1 MNVAIFSDKFSG
13 TLTAKEALSII
24 KDVFQASSINAE
36 FFSVT
41 DGGEDSSKIFK
52 EYGFKQYQA
61 FRSYNCDGTEVEVES
76 LNINGLKY
84 FETAQLIGINSIK
97 DTLEINSASLCEVLQ
112 KVNILG
118 TGGSKTVDFGVGLL
132 SKLGIDFLSNGERI
146 NNPTP
151 KDFPLINSV
160 STKEFDPDINLKV
173 LADTTIP
180 LLGQNS
186 AYDVFGP
193 QKGLKQE
200 FIKQHQIETERL
212 IELLAKE
219 LSLELNPYEQLS
231 GAAGGL
237 SFCLHQILGCEISSG
252 SKYFMETTNLAE
264 KVKEYEI
271 GVFCEG
277 KFDESSFEGK
287 IIGELLKNFNGNGY
301 FLGGQ
306 YKAESKKLFT
316 NIFECGEAGLND
328 PKGTLKIAT
337 NNLIKELT

>member
-1 MNVAIFSDKFSG
+1 MNIAIFSDKFSG

-132 SKLGIDFLSNGERI
+132 SKLGIDFLSNGEKI

-160 STKEFDPDINLKV
+160 KTKEFDPDINLKV
-173 LADTTIP
+173 LTDTTIP

-186 AYDVFGP
+186 AYDIFGP
-193 QKGLKQE
+193 QKGLSSE
-200 FIKQHQIETERL
+200 FIEQHKNETERL
-212 IELLAKE
+212 IGLLAKE
-219 LSLELNPYEQLS
+219 LSLELNPYEQLT

-237 SFCLHQILGCEISSG
+237 SFCLHQILGCEIDSG
-252 SKYFMETTNLAE
+252 SKYFMETTNLTE
-264 KVKEYEI
+264 KIKEYEI

-287 IIGELLKNFNGNGY
+287 IIGELLKNFNGNSY

-316 NIFECGEAGLND
+316 NIFECGEAGLSD

>member
-1 MNVAIFSDKFSG
+1 MSVAVFSDKFSG
-13 TLTAKEALSII
+13 TLTAKEALGII

-41 DGGEDSSKIFK
+41 DGGENSSKIFK
-52 EYGFKQYQA
+52 EYGFKQFQA

-132 SKLGIDFLSNGERI
+132 SKLGIDFLSNGEKI

-160 STKEFDPDINLKV
+160 KTKEFDPDINLKV
-173 LADTTIP
+173 LTDTTIP

-186 AYDVFGP
+186 AYDLFGP
-193 QKGLKQE
+193 QKGLSSE
-200 FIKQHQIETERL
+200 FIEQHKNETERL
-212 IELLAKE
+212 IGLLAKE
-219 LSLELNPYEQLS
+219 LSLELNPYEQLT

-237 SFCLHQILGCEISSG
+237 SFCLHQILGCEIDSG
-252 SKYFMETTNLAE
+252 SKYFMETTNLTE
-264 KVKEYEI
+264 RIKEYEI

-287 IIGELLKNFNGNGY
+287 IIGELLKNFNGNSY

-316 NIFECGEAGLND
+316 NIFECGVAGLSD

>member
-1 MNVAIFSDKFSG
+1 MSVAVFSDKFSG
-13 TLTAKEALSII
+13 TLTAKEALGII

-41 DGGEDSSKIFK
+41 DGGENSSKIFK
-52 EYGFKQYQA
+52 EYGFKQFQA

-132 SKLGIDFLSNGERI
+132 SKLGIDFLSNGEKI

-160 STKEFDPDINLKV
+160 KTKEFDPDINLKV
-173 LADTTIP
+173 LTDTTIP

-186 AYDVFGP
+186 AYDIFGP
-193 QKGLKQE
+193 QKGLSSE
-200 FIKQHQIETERL
+200 FIEQHKNETERL
-212 IELLAKE
+212 IGLLAKE
-219 LSLELNPYEQLS
+219 LSLELNPYEQLT

-237 SFCLHQILGCEISSG
+237 SFCLHQILGCEIDSG
-252 SKYFMETTNLAE
+252 SKYFMETTNLTE
-264 KVKEYEI
+264 RIKEYEI

-287 IIGELLKNFNGNGY
+287 IIGELLKNFNGNSY

-316 NIFECGEAGLND
+316 NIFECGVAGLSD

>member
-1 MNVAIFSDKFSG
+1 MNIAIFSDKFSG

-52 EYGFKQYQA
+52 EYGFKQFEA

-97 DTLEINSASLCEVLQ
+97 DSLEINSASLFKVLQ

-287 IIGELLKNFNGNGY
+287 IIGELLKNFNGNSY

>member
-1 MNVAIFSDKFSG
+1 MSVAVFSDKFSG
-13 TLTAKEALSII
+13 TLTAKEALGII
-24 KDVFQASSINAE
+24 KGVFQASSINAE

-41 DGGEDSSKIFK
+41 DGGENSSKIFK
-52 EYGFKQYQA
+52 EYGFKQFQA

-132 SKLGIDFLSNGERI
+132 SKLGIDFLSNGEKI

-160 STKEFDPDINLKV
+160 KTKEFDPDINLKV
-173 LADTTIP
+173 LTDTTIP

-186 AYDVFGP
+186 AYDIFGP
-193 QKGLKQE
+193 QKGLSSE
-200 FIKQHQIETERL
+200 FIEQHKNETERL
-212 IELLAKE
+212 IGLLAKE
-219 LSLELNPYEQLS
+219 LSLELNPYEQLT

-237 SFCLHQILGCEISSG
+237 SFCLHQILGCEIDSG
-252 SKYFMETTNLAE
+252 SKYFMETTNLTE
-264 KVKEYEI
+264 KIKEYEI

-287 IIGELLKNFNGNGY
+287 IIGELLKNLNGNSY

-316 NIFECGEAGLND
+316 NIFECGVAGLSD

>member
-1 MNVAIFSDKFSG
+1 MNVGIFSDKFSG

-24 KDVFQASSINAE
+24 KEVFQSSNINAE

-52 EYGFKQYQA
+52 EYGFEQFEEYKA
-61 FRSYNCDGTEVEVES
+61 YNCDDIEVKVES
-76 LNINGLKY
+76 LNINGLQY
-84 FETAQLIGINSIK
+84 FESAQLIGINSTK
-97 DTLEINSASLCEVLQ
+97 NTLEINSASLSEVVQ
-112 KVNILG
+112 RVNILG

-132 SKLGIDFLSNGERI
+132 SKLGIDFLSNGEKI
-146 NNPTP
+146 VNPTP
-151 KDFPLINSV
+151 KDFPQINSV
-160 STKEFDPDINLKV
+160 KTKEFDPEINLKV
-173 LADTTIP
+173 LTDTTIP
-180 LLGQNS
+180 LLGKNS

-193 QKGLKQE
+193 QKGLNNE
-200 FIKQHQIETERL
+200 FIEQHKVETERL
-212 IELLAKE
+212 IGLLAKE

-237 SFCLHQILGCEISSG
+237 SFCLHQILGCEIDSG

-264 KVKEYEI
+264 KVMEYEI

-287 IIGELLKNFNGNGY
+287 IIGELLKNFKGTSY

-306 YKAESKKLFT
+306 YKAEGKKLFT
-316 NIFECGEAGLND
+316 NIFECGEEGLND

-337 NNLIKELT
+337 NNLIKELI